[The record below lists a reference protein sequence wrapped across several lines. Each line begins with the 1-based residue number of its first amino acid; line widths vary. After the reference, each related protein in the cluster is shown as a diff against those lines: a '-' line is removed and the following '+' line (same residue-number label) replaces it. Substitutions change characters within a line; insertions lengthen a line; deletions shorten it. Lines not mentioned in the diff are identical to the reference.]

1 MVLLLSHIESLIR
14 CPIFQARESGH
25 SVFEARKISGRSCR
39 AFSRSA
45 WRFFSSSGSLCS
57 CRPATT
63 WTASHSGTQR
73 SLHCQTAKEL
83 DPSGSAHSS
92 PSGEFDQRVGRR
104 SFGGTTSQRD
114 SPWVEHTLDSN
125 WRCNFNLCRIVWPR
139 KRWRKLMGF
148 WCRSRSARSSS
159 Q

>member
-1 MVLLLSHIESLIR
+1 MVLLLRHIESLIR

-25 SVFEARKISGRSCR
+25 SVFEARKISGRSHR
-39 AFSRSA
+39 TFSRSA
-45 WRFFSSSGSLCS
+45 WRFYSSSGSVCS
-57 CRPATT
+57 CCPATT
-63 WTASHSGTQR
+63 WAVSRSRNQR

-83 DPSGSAHSS
+83 NPSGAAHGS

-104 SFGGTTSQRD
+104 SFGETTSRRD
-114 SPWVEHTLDSN
+114 SPWVERTLDSN

-139 KRWRKLMGF
+139 KRWRKLMAF
-148 WCRSRSARSSS
+148 WCQSRRVRSHP